1 VRVTTIARIFK
12 MMAIRDDGRKKE
24 LFQGE
29 GWGGLMPLPL
39 PPELNS
45 KCQEMPIKGP
55 PVISNGYP
63 SNTDL
68 ISVHLGPD
76 AVAADTK

>member
-29 GWGGLMPLPL
+29 GWGGLMPLP
-39 PPELNS
+39 
-45 KCQEMPIKGP
+45 
-55 PVISNGYP
+55 
-63 SNTDL
+63 
-68 ISVHLGPD
+68 
-76 AVAADTK
+76 